1 MTTIDKPTAL
11 RILKLLSALE
21 AVGTIQAGPSMPD
34 YLSAEVAAL
43 VQKLSAAILEHAQ

>member
-21 AVGTIQAGPSMPD
+21 AVGTIRPSPATPD
-34 YLSAEVAAL
+34 YLLEEIAAL
-43 VQKLSAAILEHAQ
+43 VHELSTAILEPAQ